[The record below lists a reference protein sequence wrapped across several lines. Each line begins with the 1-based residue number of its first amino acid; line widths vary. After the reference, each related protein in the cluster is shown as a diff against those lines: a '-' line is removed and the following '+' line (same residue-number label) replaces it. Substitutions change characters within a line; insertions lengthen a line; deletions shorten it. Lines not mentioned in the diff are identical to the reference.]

1 MISFVAVALNY
12 FVRNYSVKSSG
23 LLPSPATSNRDS
35 LPEGRLDG
43 WNGGLLTSRNS
54 GKQQSSHP
62 LIQESIPKR
71 GFNEMSRIK
80 LQTYL
85 VNVLGCK
92 VNQYDAHQIEK
103 LLEGFGLRKAEGS
116 DDTDVI
122 VIHTCGVTAAA
133 AQKSRQTIRR
143 MQRDNPLA
151 RIIVTGCAADDE
163 LTQVDQAPVARVP
176 AGPDWLRHLA
186 EQLKQLDMPTSG
198 PAGSIETD
206 AFPVSNFGD
215 HTRAFLK
222 VQDGCDIGC
231 SFCIVPR
238 LRKTPRDK
246 TIDAAVAEATLLT
259 EKGYHEIVV
268 TGVSVGLYGRDT
280 GSSLAELLR
289 HLVDIPNMGR
299 IRLSSLHPGELTE
312 ELLETW
318 AASPNIMPHLHL
330 SLQSGSNAILKAM
343 RRGYTAEEYFA
354 ALERARTALGN
365 PAFTTD
371 IIVGFPGETDACF
384 EESLAFCQKVG
395 FPQMHIF
402 TYSPRPKTP
411 AAAMANQINGAVA
424 SARSE
429 QLRQLGAEMA
439 QAYHRQFLGKQI
451 DVLVERNKDGIATG
465 YSEHY
470 IPVEFPSSQTM
481 RGEVVNLKAAEATS
495 IGIIG
500 KR

>member
-1 MISFVAVALNY
+1 
-12 FVRNYSVKSSG
+12 
-23 LLPSPATSNRDS
+23 
-35 LPEGRLDG
+35 
-43 WNGGLLTSRNS
+43 
-54 GKQQSSHP
+54 
-62 LIQESIPKR
+62 
-71 GFNEMSRIK
+71 MSRIK
-80 LQTYL
+80 LQSYL

-92 VNQYDAHQIEK
+92 VNQYDAQQIEK
-103 LLEGFGLRKAEGS
+103 LLEGFGLQKAAGS
-116 DDTDVI
+116 GHADVI
-122 VIHTCGVTAAA
+122 IIHTCGVTAAA
-133 AQKSRQTIRR
+133 ARKSRQTIRR

-151 RIIVTGCAADDE
+151 RIVVAGCAADDE
-163 LTQVDQAPVARVP
+163 LTQVDQPPAARVP

-186 EQLKQLDMPTSG
+186 EQLKRLDMPSPG
-198 PAGSIETD
+198 PDGSIETD

-259 EKGYHEIVV
+259 GKGYREIVV

-289 HLVDIPNMGR
+289 HLVDIPDIGR

-354 ALERARTALGN
+354 AVERARAALGN
-365 PAFTTD
+365 PTFTTD

-384 EESLAFCQKVG
+384 EESHEFCEKIG
-395 FPQMHIF
+395 FSQMHIF

-411 AAAMANQINGAVA
+411 AATMANPINGAVA
-424 SARSE
+424 SVRSDR
-429 QLRQLGAEMA
+429 LRQLGGEMA
-439 QAYHRQFLGKQI
+439 RIYHRQFLGKQVE
-451 DVLVERNKDGIATG
+451 VLVERNKDGIATG

-470 IPVEFPSSQTM
+470 IPVEFPAAEDLKG
-481 RGEVVNLKAAEATS
+481 RIVPVEVAEATS